1 MTNHHHQRDYAVNF
15 PASGSKE
22 ANVFDILK
30 SAFDLRDAMDEAL
43 RSPVSP
49 AEEEQAFEN
58 LSSLA
63 QSLAPLQPSPVHPVR
78 RHVTDKALGESRLE
92 EVLRQA
98 LEIESAA
105 REAMTMLISPEEE
118 AQALSW
124 LLSLAPPINDN
135 RHFSRLSEKA
145 RDISRRTQENLSR
158 YLTGLQINQLAIGS
172 RRAVYRTGASII
184 SGFDFSFARQKVSNC
199 IYVLI
204 SADWSLGEILSI
216 DESKPSFSAMA
227 PGDYKDII
235 VEVVSLLGE
244 DAIRY
249 PGDIPLDIE
258 LVCTIP
264 EQDSLRPSRKHRL
277 RLKMQRA
284 DVFVSLLTDTGLSSL
299 ASRELDMHTM
309 KTGYEAKTFVLDG
322 GGATMDAGLSQSYL
336 ARLDGQLDT
345 SRFRALKD
353 RLLALRYDTQE
364 SIAAAR
370 NELLAQMGT
379 EDDLTRWSLL
389 LYLKL
394 YLLALNRGMIA
405 RTTVRMDDP
414 MVSVGRIYGMA

>member
-1 MTNHHHQRDYAVNF
+1 MTNYHQQRDDTV
-15 PASGSKE
+15 ASTAPGSKE

-30 SAFDLRDAMDEAL
+30 SGFDLRDAIDAAL

-49 AEEEQAFEN
+49 AEEEQSFEY

-63 QSLAPLQPSPVHPVR
+63 QRLAPLQPSPAHPVR
-78 RHVTDKALGESRLE
+78 RHDKDEALGEGRLE
-92 EVLRQA
+92 EILRQA

-105 REAMTMLISPEEE
+105 RDAMTMSISPEEE

-124 LLSLAPPINDN
+124 LVSLAPPINDN
-135 RHFSRLSEKA
+135 GYLSKLSKKA

-158 YLTGLQINQLAIGS
+158 YLTGLQFNQLASGS
-172 RRAVYRTGASII
+172 KRAIYQASELPI
-184 SGFDFSFARQKVSNC
+184 SGFDFSFARQKISNC

-216 DESKPSFSAMA
+216 DETKPSFSAMA
-227 PGDYKDII
+227 AADYKNII

-244 DAIRY
+244 DAMRY
-249 PGDIPLDIE
+249 PSDIPLDIE

-264 EQDSLRPSRKHRL
+264 EQDLLRPSRKHRL

-299 ASRELDMHTM
+299 ATRELDMHTM
-309 KTGYEAKTFVLDG
+309 KAGYEAKTFVLDG
-322 GGATMDAGLSQSYL
+322 GGATMDAGLNQSYL
-336 ARLDGQLDT
+336 ARLGGQLDT
-345 SRFRALKD
+345 VRFRALKD
-353 RLLALRYDTQE
+353 RLLALRYGTEDGITV
-364 SIAAAR
+364 AR

-379 EDDLTRWSLL
+379 EADLTRWSLL

-405 RTTVRMDDP
+405 RTAAPMDDP
-414 MVSVGRIYGMA
+414 MVSIGRIYGMA